1 MVLIT
6 VVLCICFGILYFNS
20 QKELERNSMAA
31 LRDIAHSKHDV
42 IGGLF
47 DNNNHHSKYPHL
59 STYILDID
67 IRTNKCY
74 IDGFGDS
81 ENLTEEN
88 IEYINALINSVKAY
102 GKNEGLLKE
111 YKMRFYCENTNF
123 GKRIVLVDKQYE
135 DDSLKQLLLS
145 FLISGSIAFVA
156 FLIISVIV
164 ANIAIKPVE
173 KSIKQQ
179 QQLISDVS
187 HELKTPISII
197 ATNTDLVLSHS
208 TSIVEDEQ
216 QWLFYIK
223 DETVR
228 MTELVNTMLYLAKSD
243 ESESKPN
250 LCSFNLT
257 NAVYEIG
264 LPFESF
270 CFEKDKNFNIDA
282 EQDVYIKG
290 DETSVKQL
298 LVILLDNAVKHSNEQ
313 AKINLSLEIKNDK
326 AILSVFNTGEPIP
339 KECIPH
345 LFERFY
351 RVDTARSRENGGSG
365 LGLAIAKRIIE
376 YNEASIS
383 VLSNEKN
390 GTLFTCTFKLDKS
403 KKKGPSD
410 SNFYNADLT

>member
-1 MVLIT
+1 M
-6 VVLCICFGILYFNS
+6 
-20 QKELERNSMAA
+20 
-31 LRDIAHSKHDV
+31 
-42 IGGLF
+42 
-47 DNNNHHSKYPHL
+47 
-59 STYILDID
+59 
-67 IRTNKCY
+67 
-74 IDGFGDS
+74 
-81 ENLTEEN
+81 
-88 IEYINALINSVKAY
+88 
-102 GKNEGLLKE
+102 
-111 YKMRFYCENTNF
+111 
-123 GKRIVLVDKQYE
+123 
-135 DDSLKQLLLS
+135 
-145 FLISGSIAFVA
+145 
-156 FLIISVIV
+156 
-164 ANIAIKPVE
+164 
-173 KSIKQQ
+173 
-179 QQLISDVS
+179 ISDVS